1 MPVAQKI
8 HCPSCGVL
16 LVRKPGGRCP
26 ECGASVAAHVAAERE
41 REGRIEKVMAIVA
54 TALVLLVSIFTA
66 GLGLLEGVL
75 VYAGAGALVWFLAR
89 KTFSSL
95 PDRLPGDGPSRRGA
109 TLRRHD
115 D

>member
-1 MPVAQKI
+1 MPVKQKI

-41 REGRIEKVMAIVA
+41 RESRIEKVMAVIA

-75 VYAGAGALVWFLAR
+75 VYAGAGALVFFLAR
-89 KTFSSL
+89 RTFFSSSA
-95 PDRLPGDGPSRRGA
+95 PLPGDEPSRRGS
-109 TLRRHD
+109 
-115 D
+115 

>member
-8 HCPSCGVL
+8 HCPSCGAP

-26 ECGASVAAHVAAERE
+26 QCGAGVAAHVAAERE
-41 REGRIEKVMAIVA
+41 RESRIEKVVAIVA

-66 GLGLLEGVL
+66 GLGLIEGVL

-89 KTFSSL
+89 KTFSSS
-95 PDRLPGDGPSRRGA
+95 PRRLPGDDPAQRS
-109 TLRRHD
+109 
-115 D
+115 

>member
-8 HCPSCGVL
+8 HCPSCGAL

-26 ECGASVAAHVAAERE
+26 QCGAGVAAHVAAQQERE
-41 REGRIEKVMAIVA
+41 SRIEKVVAIVA

-89 KTFSSL
+89 KTFSSS
-95 PDRLPGDGPSRRGA
+95 PRRLPGDDPSQRS
-109 TLRRHD
+109 
-115 D
+115 